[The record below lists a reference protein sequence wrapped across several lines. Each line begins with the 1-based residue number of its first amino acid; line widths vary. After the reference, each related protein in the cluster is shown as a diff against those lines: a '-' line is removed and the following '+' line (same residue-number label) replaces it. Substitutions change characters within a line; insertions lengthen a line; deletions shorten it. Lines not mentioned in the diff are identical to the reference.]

1 MLPNT
6 SILQTSEIRPPVMT
20 SFKVVKTIQT
30 YQVTGAG
37 KGSMSRRS
45 ITVVS
50 TRKISTNLKA
60 LKQEGK

>member
-6 SILQTSEIRPPVMT
+6 SILQTSEIRPPVIT
-20 SFKVVKTIQT
+20 SFKMVKTIRT

-37 KGSMSRRS
+37 KGAMSRRS

-50 TRKISTNLKA
+50 TRKFSTNLKA
-60 LKQEGK
+60 IKQEGN

>member
-6 SILQTSEIRPPVMT
+6 STLQTMEARPLVMT
-20 SFKVVKTIQT
+20 SFKMVKTIQT

-37 KGSMSRRS
+37 KGSISRRS

-50 TRKISTNLKA
+50 TRKISTNLKVI
-60 LKQEGK
+60 KQEGK

>member
-1 MLPNT
+1 MLLNT
-6 SILQTSEIRPPVMT
+6 PTLEASEICPLGFT
-20 SFKVVKTIQT
+20 SFKMVKTIQT

-50 TRKISTNLKA
+50 TRKISTNDKTI
-60 LKQEGK
+60 KQEGN